1 MPAGL
6 SKRDERIL
14 VRRKSD
20 ACCGSAACPFSV
32 ELMRE
37 TTQRSVRRRAHYL
50 DKGFSICGFRFGWT
64 AILGLIP
71 YAPPASQIQ
80 RVGSDLTHVRCSG
93 AGDIAQFL
101 LGYSLVLRKCRDAE

>member
-1 MPAGL
+1 MPAAD
-6 SKRDERIL
+6 ST
-14 VRRKSD
+14 
-20 ACCGSAACPFSV
+20 AFPFTV
-32 ELMRE
+32 ALMRDL
-37 TTQRSVRRRAHYL
+37 TQRSVRRRAHYL

-71 YAPPASQIQ
+71 CVRPFAQSYLYLHTELVP
-80 RVGSDLTHVRCSG
+80 GRCSG